1 MLEPL
6 FTLAFLSALWLSAAV
21 IGEMLARSNS
31 RIAAALRG
39 ETPAIAKFSVV
50 IRSRPARSRME
61 RRQPMRA
68 QPQLRAAA

>member
-6 FTLAFLSALWLSAAV
+6 VTLAFLSALWFSVAM

-39 ETPAIAKFSVV
+39 ETPAVAKFAMV
-50 IRSRPARSRME
+50 IRSRPAPSRVE
-61 RRQPMRA
+61 RRQPLRA
-68 QPQLRAAA
+68 QPYLRAAA

>member
-6 FTLAFLSALWLSAAV
+6 VTLAFLSALWLSAALF
-21 IGEMLARSNS
+21 GEMLARSNS

-39 ETPAIAKFSVV
+39 ETPATAKFSMI
-50 IRSRPARSRME
+50 IRSRPARSRTDH
-61 RRQPMRA
+61 RQPMRA